1 MATTISPNTYAPLRS
16 VSLDRLL
23 AKDPESIQE
32 LLQGAQSPG
41 FFLLDLRG
49 AAGNQIR
56 EDLARVYEVTK
67 DYFDQPSE
75 AKQEHFRADIDRGQ
89 VHNIYK
95 PGHGYQTFELAREEL
110 ASPQLACPGQL
121 ATHQKLLTRFTTDC
135 HDLAMTLL
143 RRLSDVLGL
152 AGDAHLETSHLGTQS
167 NDSGLKL
174 VDVPTVERMDD
185 FPDTTH
191 TDNGTLT
198 LLWSTEQ
205 ANQIRDPVTGEWGWA
220 ENRDGHVLVN
230 VANSLQNQTGGRLHS
245 CLHKVSQPSDG
256 AHERYMVSYY
266 LRPNTR

>member
-1 MATTISPNTYAPLRS
+1 MATTISPITYAPLRS

-23 AKDPESIQE
+23 AKDPEAIQE

-41 FFLLDLRG
+41 FFLVDLRG

-56 EDLARVYEVTK
+56 EDLARVYQVTK
-67 DYFDQPSE
+67 DYFDEPSE

-89 VHNIYK
+89 
-95 PGHGYQTFELAREEL
+95 LAREEF

-121 ATHQKLLTRFTTDC
+121 ATHQELLTRFTADC

-174 VDVPTVERMDD
+174 VDIPTVERMDD

-198 LLWSTEQ
+198 LLWSTEM
-205 ANQIRDPVTGEWGWA
+205 ASQIRDPVTGEWGWA

-245 CLHKVSQPSDG
+245 CLHKVTQPSDG

-266 LRPNTR
+266 LRPNAR